1 MHEGVETMDGVD
13 GSNKSARQ
21 LWRLPKRLP
30 RRPEMK
36 GFLLCLGLL
45 ILINELERAIFNN
58 GCFMPLSPSKQG

>member
-36 GFLLCLGLL
+36 VFAVFGIVDSYQRVGACNFY
-45 ILINELERAIFNN
+45 N